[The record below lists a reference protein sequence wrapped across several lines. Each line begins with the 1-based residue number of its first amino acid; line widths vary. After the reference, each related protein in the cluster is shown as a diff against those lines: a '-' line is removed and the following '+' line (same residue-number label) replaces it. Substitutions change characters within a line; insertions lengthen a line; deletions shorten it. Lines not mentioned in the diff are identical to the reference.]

1 MKRDQPPPS
10 EDRTARPQQAVRPP
24 SSVGGAVPRPAPA
37 PDADTVPPSAGAP
50 TGSSTP
56 GTASPFGQLPAAF
69 GRYQILK
76 VLGQGGMGS
85 VYLAHD
91 TQLDRRVALKVP
103 HFAPGDD
110 PKVRERFFR
119 EARAAATLHHPNLC
133 PVYDVGE
140 HAGTHYLTMAFIE
153 GRPLSALVGGP
164 RPLLTRQVA
173 ALLRK
178 LALGLAEAHRH
189 QVIHRDLKPS
199 NVMLGPRGEPV
210 VMDFGLARR
219 GGGADSRLTQQGTL
233 MGTPAY
239 MAPEQASG
247 NPDEMG
253 PSCDVYSLGV
263 ILYELLTGRLPFQ
276 GDAMSILTQLLLN
289 EPPPP
294 SAHRPDLDP
303 ALEAICL
310 KAMAK
315 KPEARYRSMAELAAA
330 LADYLKAPAPAV
342 PARAPAATEV
352 QPARTPAPRA
362 PRPKG
367 FPWGWVVLAG
377 TGAAAV
383 AMGVGVVVYL
393 AQHPGAGASAS
404 LNPPPPQGAPPAPAP
419 APPRDDTPPPAD
431 TPAGPT
437 ESPGAEPVGGGQQ
450 PPPVPTAYVWKPD
463 LLRDSKIPAPE
474 MSAVRP
480 WFVDDFADLRSGL
493 PRGRFAQGENGYR
506 DGFYFI
512 KLTSPAVQRVRIPL
526 DRAGPPNP
534 RGPFACQVRA
544 RTNGPGG
551 WGLACF
557 EGPDPDA
564 LVHFAVRIRHDGRLR
579 VFRHQLGD
587 VDAQDT
593 YDSELVRHP
602 AINGGKAPVNVLRLH
617 VRGRTVEIYVN
628 GVAVCDPVVLD
639 RDIPAPHLGLIC
651 FGGGGRVPTLSEY
664 KKVTLWPGADVPP
677 PEKRGAVP
685 KGK

>member
-1 MKRDQPPPS
+1 VPPPAS
-10 EDRTARPQQAVRPP
+10 AATA
-24 SSVGGAVPRPAPA
+24 SSA
-37 PDADTVPPSAGAP
+37 
-50 TGSSTP
+50 P
-56 GTASPFGQLPAAF
+56 GTPASFAHLPAAF
-69 GRYQILK
+69 GRYQVLK

-91 TQLDRRVALKVP
+91 TQLDRRVALKIP
-103 HFAPGDD
+103 HFTSQDGPQ
-110 PKVRERFFR
+110 VRERFFR
-119 EARAAATLHHPNLC
+119 EARAAAMLHHPNLC

-153 GRPLSALVGGP
+153 GRPLSALIGGP
-164 RPLLTRQVA
+164 KLLPPRQVA
-173 ALLRK
+173 ALVRK
-178 LALGLAEAHRH
+178 LALALAEAHRH

-276 GDAMSILTQLLLN
+276 GDAMSILTQLILN

-315 KPEARYRSMAELAAA
+315 KPEARYRSMGELAAA
-330 LADYLKAPAPAV
+330 LADYLKAGAPAV
-342 PARAPAATEV
+342 PATAAATPAPRPLPARAPAATEV
-352 QPARTPAPRA
+352 QPARTPARPA

-367 FPWGWVVLAG
+367 FPWGWAVLAG

-383 AMGVGVVVYL
+383 AVGVGAVVYL
-393 AQHPGAGASAS
+393 AQHPGGGATAS
-404 LNPPPPQGAPPAPAP
+404 VNPPPPQGAPPAPAP
-419 APPRDDTPPPAD
+419 APARHDTTPPAD
-431 TPAGPT
+431 TPAGPG
-437 ESPGAEPVGGGQQ
+437 ESPVAEPAGGGQQ
-450 PPPVPTAYVWKPD
+450 PPPAPTTYVWRPD

-480 WFVDDFADLRSGL
+480 WFLDDFADPRSGL

-526 DRAGPPNP
+526 DRAEPPNP
-534 RGPFACQVRA
+534 TGPFACQVRA
-544 RTNGPGG
+544 RTNGAGG
-551 WGLACF
+551 WGLACL

-564 LVHFAVRIRHDGRLR
+564 PVHFAVRIRHDGRLR

-602 AINGGKAPVNVLRLH
+602 AINGGKAPFNVLRVH
-617 VRGRTVEIYVN
+617 VRGRTVEVYVN

-639 RDIPAPHLGLIC
+639 RDVPAPHLALIC
-651 FGGGGRVPTLSEY
+651 FGGGGRGPTLSEY
-664 KKVTLWPGADVPP
+664 KKVTLWPAADVPP

-685 KGK
+685 KGR